1 MQKATRYI
9 YLLLKNIVIISVIA
23 SLFAWLGGED
33 SSFGNVCSGI
43 AFYGTLLSIYIFI
56 IHVAFLILSFILKH
70 ISKIRKYIYLLLKN
84 TVIFSV
90 ITFLFAWLGGEDS
103 SFGNTCSGIA
113 FYGTL
118 ISMYL
123 FFAHVVVLLL
133 SLIIHNNSNNQQ

>member
-103 SFGNTCSGIA
+103 FFGNTCSGMA

-118 ISMYL
+118 ISIYL
-123 FFAHVVVLLL
+123 FIAHVVVLLL